1 LRALDDAM
9 LGREAG
15 FLATRP
21 VQQRINAFGGWSEG
35 DAAFSGPNP
44 PNGAEITYYQKSRHL
59 FGKLKI
65 EVLDDKGVV
74 LDTIPAS
81 VRRGIN
87 RVIWQMRAKPP
98 RVPSAAQIAFNST
111 QGPRVPP
118 GTYTVRMTKGKDVYE
133 TKIDVALDRRATYS
147 VADHRAQYDA
157 AMRVS
162 GLFGKMTDLVFRINA
177 VRAQADATAAK
188 LSEGDA
194 TRKQLAAL
202 SDKADTIR
210 KQIVATKEGGAITGE
225 ERLREHMDTL
235 YGAITS
241 WDGKPTDYQ
250 LARIDTLES
259 ELHDVEK
266 QFADLQSGGLATTN
280 AKLREG
286 KLPEIKVP
294 TEVPVA
300 QTLTNPSQ
308 VEAHAPWE
316 RD

>member
-1 LRALDDAM
+1 
-9 LGREAG
+9 
-15 FLATRP
+15 
-21 VQQRINAFGGWSEG
+21 
-35 DAAFSGPNP
+35 
-44 PNGAEITYYQKSRHL
+44 
-59 FGKLKI
+59 
-65 EVLDDKGVV
+65 
-74 LDTIPAS
+74 
-81 VRRGIN
+81 
-87 RVIWQMRAKPP
+87 
-98 RVPSAAQIAFNST
+98 VPSAAQIAFNST

-177 VRAQADATAAK
+177 VRAQADASAAK
-188 LSEGDA
+188 LPAGDA
-194 TRKQLAAL
+194 TRKELAAL

-210 KQIVATKEGGAITGE
+210 KKIVATKEGGAITGE

-241 WDGKPTDYQ
+241 WDGKPADYQ

-259 ELHDVEK
+259 ELGEVGASFDKLE
-266 QFADLQSGGLATTN
+266 SNELAQAN
-280 AKLREG
+280 ARLRAAKLDEIVVPAG
-286 KLPEIKVP
+286 APQEQGSSAGHGSPEVR
-294 TEVPVA
+294 
-300 QTLTNPSQ
+300 S
-308 VEAHAPWE
+308 PWE